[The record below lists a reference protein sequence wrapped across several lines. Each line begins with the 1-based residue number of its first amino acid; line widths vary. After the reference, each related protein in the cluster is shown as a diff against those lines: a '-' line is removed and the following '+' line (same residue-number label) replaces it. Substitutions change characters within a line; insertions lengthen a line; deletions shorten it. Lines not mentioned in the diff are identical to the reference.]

1 MTRTTI
7 LLDSDLWLRLK
18 QLAGAKG
25 MTMTAIIRDAI
36 TAYLERHQKTRKL
49 SIIGIGSSGKG
60 NLSEDAEKILKQR
73 FRNRKGR

>member
-1 MTRTTI
+1 V
-7 LLDSDLWLRLK
+7 
-18 QLAGAKG
+18 
-25 MTMTAIIRDAI
+25 TAIIRDAI
-36 TAYLERHQKTRKL
+36 TAYLERHQKPRKL